1 MKQKKASLWTRDFI
15 VVIAATFFTGIVMG
29 ILDSCLAPFANDMFS
44 SKTLGGYLTSLF
56 NLGSIIM
63 AFFSGRFVDLRG
75 RKKMFFV
82 GAIIFAIPTFVCA
95 AFPTPTVSLTT
106 RFIQGLGKAIVGVAG
121 ASIVADIVPA
131 DRLGEGMSLYGL
143 GSTLARAFGPS
154 IGLAICEGSGY
165 NMMFFVSA
173 AVYALAGV
181 VILFS
186 NYESKPEYKALIA
199 QKTLAAES
207 ANAAAGAE
215 YKGVWKLVEK
225 RAFLA
230 SINYTIYFAATAA
243 LLVFNTTYSQGVLG
257 LSSGQI
263 GRFYIVSSVTILI
276 GRMFLGALADKN
288 ALYSLVPSYIFLF
301 LMYIVLMNFCV
312 GNYFMYL
319 VAAALYG
326 LATCVAMAT
335 YNSIAI
341 VDSPKGRNA
350 AANAV
355 FYFLM
360 DAGMMVAA
368 GALGPVIDA
377 METPAVGYRVCF
389 EISMLVAGVALV
401 MTLVCFSNKA
411 RAKRRA
417 KYGID

>member
-82 GAIIFAIPTFVCA
+82 GAIIFARPTFVCA

-181 VILFS
+181 VM
-186 NYESKPEYKALIA
+186 
-199 QKTLAAES
+199 
-207 ANAAAGAE
+207 
-215 YKGVWKLVEK
+215 
-225 RAFLA
+225 RA
-230 SINYTIYFAATAA
+230 SR
-243 LLVFNTTYSQGVLG
+243 NT
-257 LSSGQI
+257 
-263 GRFYIVSSVTILI
+263 
-276 GRMFLGALADKN
+276 
-288 ALYSLVPSYIFLF
+288 
-301 LMYIVLMNFCV
+301 
-312 GNYFMYL
+312 
-319 VAAALYG
+319 
-326 LATCVAMAT
+326 
-335 YNSIAI
+335 
-341 VDSPKGRNA
+341 
-350 AANAV
+350 
-355 FYFLM
+355 
-360 DAGMMVAA
+360 
-368 GALGPVIDA
+368 
-377 METPAVGYRVCF
+377 
-389 EISMLVAGVALV
+389 
-401 MTLVCFSNKA
+401 
-411 RAKRRA
+411 RR
-417 KYGID
+417 

>member
-1 MKQKKASLWTRDFI
+1 MKEKKASLWSRDFT

-29 ILDSCLAPFANDMFS
+29 ILDSCLAPFANDMFA
-44 SKTLGGYLTSLF
+44 SKTLGGYLTSFF

-75 RKKMFFV
+75 RKKMFFA
-82 GAIIFAIPTFVCA
+82 GAILFALPTFVCA
-95 AFPTPTVSLTT
+95 VFPTPAVSLTT
-106 RFIQGLGKAIVGVAG
+106 RFIQGLGKAITSVAA

-131 DRLGEGMSLYGL
+131 ERLGEGMSLYGL

-154 IGLAICEGSGY
+154 IGLSICENVGY
-165 NMMFFVSA
+165 NAMFLVSA
-173 AVYALAGV
+173 AVYAFAGV
-181 VILFS
+181 VILLS
-186 NYESKPEYKALIA
+186 NYESKPEYKN
-199 QKTLAAES
+199 LAAQRNNTAS
-207 ANAAAGAE
+207 AQPE
-215 YKGVWKLVEK
+215 TQYKGIWKLIEK

-230 SINYTIYFAATAA
+230 SVNYTIYFAATAA
-243 LLVFNTTYSQGVLG
+243 LLVFNTTFSQEVLG
-257 LSSGQI
+257 LNAGQI
-263 GRFYIVSSVTILI
+263 GTFYIVSSVTILI
-276 GRMFLGALADKN
+276 GRTFLGSLADKN

-368 GALGPVIDA
+368 AALGPVIDA
-377 METPAVGYRVCF
+377 METPAAGYKVCF
-389 EISMLVAGVALV
+389 EISMAVAVVALI
-401 MTLVCFSNKA
+401 MTVVCFSNKA

-417 KYGID
+417 KYGIE